1 MKYTEIQE
9 LSAKELVKKCKAATS
24 ELFTLKMKNS
34 LGQLANPME
43 IRKLRR
49 EVAQF
54 KTAISKNAVTKVAGK
69 ATKKVAKK

>member
-1 MKYTEIQE
+1 MNFADVKD
-9 LSAKELVKKCKAATS
+9 LSVKELAKKTKAATG

-49 EVAQF
+49 EIAQM
-54 KTAISKNAVTKVAGK
+54 KTAAAQTA
-69 ATKKVAKK
+69 AKK

>member
-1 MKYTEIQE
+1 MNYADVKD
-9 LSAKELVKKCKAATS
+9 LSVKELAKKSKAATS

-49 EVAQF
+49 EVAQI
-54 KTAISKNAVTKVAGK
+54 KTAISLNASGKPAK
-69 ATKKVAKK
+69 ATKKKA

>member
-1 MKYTEIQE
+1 MNYADVKD
-9 LSAKELVKKCKAATS
+9 LSAKELAKKSKAAVS

-49 EVAQF
+49 EVAQI
-54 KTAISKNAVTKVAGK
+54 KTAISLNSAKPVKK
-69 ATKKVAKK
+69 AAKAAKK

>member
-1 MKYTEIQE
+1 MNYTEIKD
-9 LSAKELVKKCKAATS
+9 LSAKELAKKSKAATA

-43 IRKLRR
+43 IKKLRR
-49 EVAQF
+49 EIAQI
-54 KTAISKNAVTKVAGK
+54 KTAISKNAVAPSAGK